1 VDEQWAI
8 ERLEWW
14 IENAR
19 AARITSYS
27 SVTRSNETYGFTRE
41 TNDLYPALREAS
53 AQTQAI
59 ISRVLSRNNVPGL
72 IQRNDKAYWLA
83 DGIEFA
89 EHALA
94 VLKTRNETREKLGTN
109 APTMKA
115 DALHPI
121 VWQAAS
127 GRWDSGHYS
136 DAVQRAATA
145 LSGHVKDLTGRYE
158 LGDSELVS
166 QAFSTSPPQEGKPRL
181 RWPGNDDDL
190 TVKSMRVG
198 ILNMSQGVF
207 AAIRNTTTH
216 TTTDLPK
223 QEALEQLATL
233 SILARWI
240 DQCELV
246 AV

>member
-1 VDEQWAI
+1 MDEQWVK

-14 IENAR
+14 IETAR
-19 AARITSYS
+19 AARVSGYYNGKNT
-27 SVTRSNETYGFTRE
+27 TYGFTRADNRHYGE
-41 TNDLYPALREAS
+41 LRDAS
-53 AQTQAI
+53 AQVHAI
-59 ISRVLSRNNVPGL
+59 IKRVLGRTDVPSMMN
-72 IQRNDKAYWLA
+72 RSDKSYFLEE
-83 DGIEFA
+83 GIEFA

-94 VLKTRNETREKLGTN
+94 VVKTRAETRAKLGTN

-115 DALHPI
+115 DALHPTI
-121 VWQAAS
+121 WKAAS
-127 GRWDSGHYS
+127 GRWESGHYS

-158 LGDSELVS
+158 LGDGDLVS
-166 QAFSTSPPQEGKPRL
+166 QAFSPSPAQEGKPRL

-198 ILNMSQGVF
+198 ILNMAQGVF
-207 AAIRNTTTH
+207 SAIRNVTTH
-216 TTTDLPK
+216 TTDDLPK

-240 DQCELV
+240 DKCELV
-246 AV
+246 TS